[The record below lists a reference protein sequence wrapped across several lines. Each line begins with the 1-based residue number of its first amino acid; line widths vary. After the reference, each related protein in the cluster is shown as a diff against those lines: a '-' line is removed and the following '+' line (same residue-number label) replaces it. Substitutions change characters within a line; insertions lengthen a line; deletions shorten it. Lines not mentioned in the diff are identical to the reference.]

1 MSKNITL
8 VVTPEQEQVI
18 GQLLSLL
25 GVTDAPAKTPEVE
38 VETEECTATRKDG
51 QPCQGTPLHGRNVC
65 VAHARDTTKAQ
76 PKAQPK
82 VRKAVAPKDTTR
94 ALSKKSRAEFAK
106 AFVEQFGDV
115 KDEHGNSIR
124 HWSTKAIA
132 EYVVTTDGV
141 TAPSGFAIGKGY
153 QTLFS

>member
-8 VVTPEQEQVI
+8 VVTPEQEQAI

-25 GVTDAPAKTPEVE
+25 GVIDAPAKTTQVIE

-65 VAHARDTTKAQ
+65 VAHARGTTKAQ
-76 PKAQPK
+76 PR
-82 VRKAVAPKDTTR
+82 VRKAVAPKDTNR

-115 KDEHGNSIR
+115 KDEQGNSIR

-132 EYVVTTDGV
+132 EYVVTTKGV